1 MNECEDVNVIENL
14 EDTKEEEKELNDE
27 KLQELLDDDDE
38 VDLHLEDDGWRWIY
52 DA

>member
-38 VDLHLEDDGWRWIY
+38 VDLHLEDDG
-52 DA
+52 